1 MSIISVF
8 IVVMKNYHM
17 IWLYVFNFFLKIPY
31 IHAGDELVFKC
42 PTWSWECASEPSK
55 LRSILPPDKQFL
67 ITRNVPCRERIQTM
81 RNKVGEM
88 TELLEDT
95 NLMES
100 STLDGAVPQQSNE
113 EGWLLSH
120 IINKPKDDDDDDD
133 DEDGFEV
140 VNDHEDDEGGENLN
154 NKLTLASSKTIQ
166 DQQNSNTSPSATPHE
181 YHHQQKYEVDDDDE
195 YADLEDDTMDHDE
208 TTATAAVNS
217 TTEFNAATKRSNIQ
231 RVRTYDISI
240 TYDKYYQ
247 TPKVWILG
255 YSTEGTPL
263 STEQMFQDI
272 MPEYVQ
278 RTVTI
283 ESHPSVGTTQ
293 LSIHPCQ
300 HAAVMKTI
308 LRNLNQ
314 APKVEFYL
322 FIFLKFISSII
333 PTINYDFT
341 LDVTTNNTSSS
352 SSKNIT
358 T

>member
-1 MSIISVF
+1 M
-8 IVVMKNYHM
+8 
-17 IWLYVFNFFLKIPY
+17 
-31 IHAGDELVFKC
+31 VFKC

-55 LRSILPPDKQFL
+55 VRSILPPDKQFL
-67 ITRNVPCRERIQTM
+67 ITRNVPCCERVQTM
-81 RNKVGEM
+81 RNKIGEM
-88 TELLEDT
+88 TELLEDI
-95 NLMES
+95 NIMES
-100 STLDGAVPQQSNE
+100 STSDGAMAQSNE
-113 EGWLLSH
+113 GGWLLSH
-120 IINKPKDDDDDDD
+120 FTKPKDDDTEEDD
-133 DEDGFEV
+133 FEV
-140 VNDHEDDEGGENLN
+140 VNDHEDDEGENQI
-154 NKLTLASSKTIQ
+154 NKLTPSLSKPIQ
-166 DQQNSNTSPSATPHE
+166 DHPKINTASAATPLPE
-181 YHHQQKYEVDDDDE
+181 DDDE

-208 TTATAAVNS
+208 TTATAADL
-217 TTEFNAATKRSNIQ
+217 TTDFSATTKSNIQ

-255 YSTEGTPL
+255 YSSEGTPL

-341 LDVTTNNTSSS
+341 LDVTTNNASTSSS
-352 SSKNIT
+352 SSNIT
-358 T
+358 QT

>member
-1 MSIISVF
+1 
-8 IVVMKNYHM
+8 
-17 IWLYVFNFFLKIPY
+17 
-31 IHAGDELVFKC
+31 
-42 PTWSWECASEPSK
+42 
-55 LRSILPPDKQFL
+55 
-67 ITRNVPCRERIQTM
+67 M

-88 TELLEDT
+88 TELLEET

-100 STLDGAVPQQSNE
+100 STSDGAVAQSNE

-120 IINKPKDDDDDDD
+120 IINKLKDDDNYDDDE
-133 DEDGFEV
+133 EDGFEV
-140 VNDHEDDEGGENLN
+140 VNDHEDDEEGENQN
-154 NKLTLASSKTIQ
+154 NKLTPASSKTIQ
-166 DQQNSNTSPSATPHE
+166 DHQNSNSSPSATRYEHH
-181 YHHQQKYEVDDDDE
+181 HHQQQHQHLPNYEDDDDE
-195 YADLEDDTMDHDE
+195 YADLEDE
-208 TTATAAVNS
+208 TTATAAADS
-217 TTEFNAATKRSNIQ
+217 TTDFSAATKSNIQ

-314 APKVEFYL
+314 APKVELYL

-352 SSKNIT
+352 SSHNIT

>member
-1 MSIISVF
+1 MNH
-8 IVVMKNYHM
+8 K
-17 IWLYVFNFFLKIPY
+17 Y
-31 IHAGDELVFKC
+31 INKGDELVFKC

-55 LRSILPPDKQFL
+55 VRSILPPDKQFL
-67 ITRNVPCRERIQTM
+67 ITRNVPCSERIQTM
-81 RNKVGEM
+81 RNKIGEM
-88 TELLEDT
+88 TELLEGTQLQSDDPQSTTT
-95 NLMES
+95 N
-100 STLDGAVPQQSNE
+100 DND
-113 EGWLLSH
+113 EGWLISH
-120 IINKPKDDDDDDD
+120 INTKPRNDEDDND
-133 DEDGFEV
+133 DEELDEFEV
-140 VNDHEDDEGGENLN
+140 LN
-154 NKLTLASSKTIQ
+154 TNEEEEEITTVTKLMSYSNTQ
-166 DQQNSNTSPSATPHE
+166 DQLSTTSNTSPTATN
-181 YHHQQKYEVDDDDE
+181 YKQSQQQQRQEEDNEDE
-195 YADLEDDTMDHDE
+195 YGDLEDDTMEQDE
-208 TTATAAVNS
+208 TTATTNS
-217 TTEFNAATKRSNIQ
+217 IKPTTKNSNIQ

-255 YSTEGTPL
+255 YTSGGTPL

-283 ESHPSVGTTQ
+283 EAHPSLGTTQ

-314 APKVEFYL
+314 SPKVEFYL

-341 LDVTTNNTSSS
+341 LDVTTTASSS
-352 SSKNIT
+352 SIT
-358 T
+358 TSTSSNIKEHH

>member
-1 MSIISVF
+1 V
-8 IVVMKNYHM
+8 
-17 IWLYVFNFFLKIPY
+17 
-31 IHAGDELVFKC
+31 
-42 PTWSWECASEPSK
+42 
-55 LRSILPPDKQFL
+55 RSILPPEKQFL
-67 ITRNVPCRERIQTM
+67 ITRNVPCCERVQTM
-81 RNKVGEM
+81 RNKIGEI
-88 TELLEDT
+88 TELLEDI
-95 NLMES
+95 NIMES
-100 STLDGAVPQQSNE
+100 STSDGAMAQSNE
-113 EGWLLSH
+113 DGWLLSH
-120 IINKPKDDDDDDD
+120 FNKPKDDNEE
-133 DEDGFEV
+133 EDFEV
-140 VNDHEDDEGGENLN
+140 VNDHEDDEGENLIK
-154 NKLTLASSKTIQ
+154 KLTPSLSKTA
-166 DQQNSNTSPSATPHE
+166 PSATPLQE
-181 YHHQQKYEVDDDDE
+181 PLNYEDDDE
-195 YADLEDDTMDHDE
+195 YADLEDDTIDHDG
-208 TTATAAVNS
+208 TTATAADS
-217 TTEFNAATKRSNIQ
+217 TTDLSATTKSYIQ

-255 YSTEGTPL
+255 YSSEGTPL

-341 LDVTTNNTSSS
+341 LDVTTNNTLSPSSS
-352 SSKNIT
+352 IDIT
-358 T
+358 QT

>member
-1 MSIISVF
+1 
-8 IVVMKNYHM
+8 
-17 IWLYVFNFFLKIPY
+17 
-31 IHAGDELVFKC
+31 LVFKC

-55 LRSILPPDKQFL
+55 VRSILPPDKQFL
-67 ITRNVPCRERIQTM
+67 ITRNVPCCERIQTM
-81 RNKVGEM
+81 RNKIGEM
-88 TELLEDT
+88 TELFEGTQLQSEDDPQTTTTSTTTT
-95 NLMES
+95 NG
-100 STLDGAVPQQSNE
+100 DD
-113 EGWLLSH
+113 EGWLISH
-120 IINKPKDDDDDDD
+120 INTKPRN
-133 DEDGFEV
+133 DEDDHEEELDDFEV
-140 VNDHEDDEGGENLN
+140 LN
-154 NKLTLASSKTIQ
+154 TNEEEEEEINNTKLTSSSTAQ
-166 DQQNSNTSPSATPHE
+166 DQKITTTDTNTTATNHKQN
-181 YHHQQKYEVDDDDE
+181 QQGEEEDDDE
-195 YADLEDDTMDHDE
+195 YGDLEDDTMEQDE
-208 TTATAAVNS
+208 TTAT
-217 TTEFNAATKRSNIQ
+217 TTINNTVTTTKNNNIQ

-255 YSTEGTPL
+255 YTSGGTPL

-283 ESHPSVGTTQ
+283 ESHPSLGTTQ

-314 APKVEFYL
+314 SPKVEFYL

-341 LDVTTNNTSSS
+341 LDVTTTSSS
-352 SSKNIT
+352 ST
-358 T
+358 TSFTT